1 MTLAGSDRGVHGKMG
16 EGHFNSLGSGKG
28 FLEEDTVLSENK
40 ELELTGPDR
49 KLGMTEARRLG

>member
-40 ELELTGPDR
+40 ELELTGPDKVR
-49 KLGMTEARRLG
+49 DD